1 MLMVAARPHRKYDA
15 KLAPSEVEPSW
26 YAAGM
31 LKMPLPSP
39 QANTFSQFTNSLV
52 STTRHQAR
60 TFSQQSSGKQ
70 IRTIGYIVLGVLVVW
85 FLGKWW
91 FSSSPSSAAAAGDI

>member
-1 MLMVAARPHRKYDA
+1 MSLR
-15 KLAPSEVEPSW
+15 W
-26 YAAGM
+26 
-31 LKMPLPSP
+31 P

-91 FSSSPSSAAAAGDI
+91 LSSSPSSAAAAGDI